1 MTTTTCRLE
10 LKILQFKNQRS
21 ISTELLKNP
30 KIIEVYIEGITYI

>member
-10 LKILQFKNQRS
+10 LGSFSLKTNAL
-21 ISTELLKNP
+21 STELLKNP